1 MEKEQ
6 LFLYTLHSVHRVD
19 LQSCSQFCDT
29 AWGRT
34 ERRRIRFKFNQLQD
48 MSNESEIAQTT
59 PQYSFAHH
67 LL

>member
-6 LFLYTLHSVHRVD
+6 LFLYTLHSVHRD
-19 LQSCSQFCDT
+19 LQTCS
-29 AWGRT
+29 ARPPGAG
-34 ERRRIRFKFNQLQD
+34 RIRFKFNQLQD